1 MRRRSFFPILAAV
14 PQVAAAQTR
23 GFALVYR
30 DNYIKHWRDD
40 REYTLEV
47 LEAMPPGGFDF
58 RPNPVQRSFGD
69 QLRHLA
75 YANCVYF
82 NVFGLVPIPSPPLAA
97 NAKELDSAANP
108 SDKDSVRRFVAAAF
122 DYGTSVL
129 EKLTEENLLRGGFQL
144 RQPHTGIDVL
154 MRAYMHTAHHRGQAV
169 VYLRAKGIAP
179 PAWKFEPA

>member
-1 MRRRSFFPILAAV
+1 MRRRSVFPLLAAV
-14 PQVAAAQTR
+14 PQAGPAQTR
-23 GFALVYR
+23 SFALLFR
-30 DNYIKHWRDD
+30 DNYLKHWRDD
-40 REYTLEV
+40 RQYTLEV
-47 LEAMPPGGFDF
+47 LEAMPPGEFDF

-82 NVFGLVPIPSPPLAA
+82 NVFQLVPVPSPPLAA
-97 NAKELDSAANP
+97 SAKELDAAANP
-108 SDKDSVRRFVAAAF
+108 SDKESVRRFVGAAF
-122 DYGTSVL
+122 DYCADVL
-129 EKLTEENLLRGGFQL
+129 EKLTEEHLLRGGFQL

-169 VYLRAKGIAP
+169 VYLRAKGITP